1 MDAAHN
7 AQGLGLLHIRTGS
20 LVRFLKVETIGSPT
34 FLGNLHCAYALLFD
48 PGGTNRIRPS
58 RFVGVAPIKH
68 HDKGFHVQSFFRGSI
83 TRP

>member
-1 MDAAHN
+1 MDATHN
-7 AQGLGLLHIRTGS
+7 VQGLGFLRIRAGS
-20 LVRFLKVETIGSPT
+20 HFRLFKMETIGSPT

-48 PGGTNRIRPS
+48 PGGTDRIRPS